1 VKNQASATIVPRHKE
16 RREVQNL
23 KNQVS
28 QLYRFLKAP
37 EQDRMRYSCLA
48 KTTYEHIMYA
58 LEPLYEQNNLV
69 EAGIISNLSKCY

>member
-1 VKNQASATIVPRHKE
+1 MKNQVSATIVPRHKE

-28 QLYRFLKAP
+28 TYRFLKAP
-37 EQDRMRYSCLA
+37 EQDRMRYTCLA

-58 LEPLYEQNNLV
+58 LEPLYDQNNLV
-69 EAGIISNLSKCY
+69 EVGIISNLQA